1 MKRTKAMTSSGLCPE
16 KLSGL
21 AAIVTS
27 IHSMIEKKVGC
38 LPINW
43 ECYDQFKEAR
53 ELSTSFVESK
63 SCRTGSD
70 YEAMTSPSPPPPRMY
85 KPCFVCGDKS
95 SGYHYGVSSCE
106 GCKGFFSSKR
116 PEEYAIH
123 LSSRTTV
130 PCYQDNKKSMPVLS
144 ISKMYGSRNASRIGE
159 KRSK

>member
-63 SCRTGSD
+63 SCGTGSD

-106 GCKGFFSSKR
+106 GCKVNAKEASRACDVITIITGILSKKHPEERQVYLSSKQR
-116 PEEYAIH
+116 
-123 LSSRTTV
+123 L
-130 PCYQDNKKSMPVLS
+130 
-144 ISKMYGSRNASRIGE
+144 
-159 KRSK
+159 